1 MDRVYPNTLV
11 PGGSSATWGSLL
23 TPSYDRNGSLMIN
36 RGANNVAIN
45 GLISDLFE
53 PTVMP
58 EPSTAFLLTTGI
70 GRIRKRSHRK

>member
-1 MDRVYPNTLV
+1 
-11 PGGSSATWGSLL
+11 
-23 TPSYDRNGSLMIN
+23 MIN

-58 EPSTAFLLTTGI
+58 EPSTAFLPTTGLIGI